1 LNKYGWDAKGYA
13 SNSQNQYT
21 WAKELISK
29 LPLASDESIL
39 DIGCGDGKISAEIA
53 QTVPKGRVVGIDSS
67 PNMINLAKRNF
78 PQQRFPN
85 LSFELMNAQ
94 QLVFDQEFDV
104 AFSNAAL
111 HWVMDQKSV
120 LAGVYR
126 SLRSG
131 GKALFQMGGKG
142 SSQPVI
148 DIFDE
153 LKTNSKYQ
161 SFFSDFKFPYNFP
174 TPQEYIPLLIQ
185 AHLEPLRVEL
195 FVKDMNFLDLQ
206 GMAGWIRTTWLPF
219 TERVPAAL
227 REGFIREISEG
238 YLRSHPTQTDG
249 RIHVE
254 MVRLEVEAK
263 KS

>member
-1 LNKYGWDAKGYA
+1 MNKYGWDAKDYA

-29 LPLASDESIL
+29 LQLASDESIL

-78 PQQRFPN
+78 PQQCFPN

-94 QLVFDQEFDV
+94 QLVFEQEFDV

-111 HWVMDQKSV
+111 HWIMDQKSV

-227 REGFIREISEG
+227 REGFISEISEG
-238 YLRSHPTQTDG
+238 YLGSHPPQTDG

>member
-1 LNKYGWDAKGYA
+1 
-13 SNSQNQYT
+13 
-21 WAKELISK
+21 
-29 LPLASDESIL
+29 
-39 DIGCGDGKISAEIA
+39 
-53 QTVPKGRVVGIDSS
+53 
-67 PNMINLAKRNF
+67 MINLAKRNF

-94 QLVFDQEFDV
+94 QLVFEQEFDV

-111 HWVMDQKSV
+111 HWIMDQKSV

-227 REGFIREISEG
+227 REGFISEISEG
-238 YLRSHPTQTDG
+238 YLGSHPPQTDG

>member
-1 LNKYGWDAKGYA
+1 MNKYGWDAKDYA

-29 LPLASDESIL
+29 LQLASDESIL
-39 DIGCGDGKISAEIA
+39 DIGCGDGKITAEIA

-94 QLVFDQEFDV
+94 QLVFEQEFDV

-111 HWVMDQKSV
+111 HWIMDQKSV
-120 LAGVYR
+120 LTGVYR

-206 GMAGWIRTTWLPF
+206 GMAGWIRTTWIPF

-238 YLRSHPTQTDG
+238 YLGSHPPQTDG

>member
-1 LNKYGWDAKGYA
+1 MNKYGWDAKDYA

-29 LPLASDESIL
+29 LQLASDESIL
-39 DIGCGDGKISAEIA
+39 DIGCGDGKITAEIA

-78 PQQRFPN
+78 PQQCFPN

-94 QLVFDQEFDV
+94 QLVFEQEFDV
-104 AFSNAAL
+104 SFSNAAL
-111 HWVMDQKSV
+111 HWIMDQKSV
-120 LAGVYR
+120 LAGVYK

-131 GKALFQMGGKG
+131 GKTLFQMGGKG

-161 SFFSDFKFPYNFP
+161 SFFSDFKFPYNFL

-238 YLRSHPTQTDG
+238 YLRSHPPQTDG

>member
-1 LNKYGWDAKGYA
+1 MNNYGWDAKDYA

-29 LPLASDESIL
+29 LQLASDESIL

-195 FVKDMNFLDLQ
+195 FVKDMNFLDPQ

-238 YLRSHPTQTDG
+238 YLRSHPPQTDG